1 MDSSDIN
8 KIINEHSTNVSTIEI
23 LGMSRIKVLQNKDNL
38 YFIIKYPIPKI
49 FCKKLSLF
57 TVPHQGLLLHFGDT
71 NIVAECG
78 SKTHAVKCEKSTLAT
93 FCKMLKTIT
102 CGQQLIAGET
112 ANCSTT
118 ANHERGINEIDDG
131 IIIINNDTAVIK
143 GETGTLRIVKGTYLL
158 TFEQQVTIN
167 GTEFRNRSAKK
178 MMDRA
183 IRKITERIADDPH
196 LGGEELTQSNVP

>member
-1 MDSSDIN
+1 
-8 KIINEHSTNVSTIEI
+8 
-23 LGMSRIKVLQNKDNL
+23 MSRIKVLQNRDKL
-38 YFIIKYPIPKI
+38 YFIIKYPIPK
-49 FCKKLSLF
+49 
-57 TVPHQGLLLHFGDT
+57 TV
-71 NIVAECG
+71 NECG
-78 SKTHAVKCEKSTLAT
+78 SKTHAVKCEKSTFAT

-112 ANCSTT
+112 ASCSTT

-131 IIIINNDTAVIK
+131 IIIINNDTTVIK

-167 GTEFRNRSAKK
+167 GTEFRNRKNATNATRGQFKKTVVFVAAVTTIAAFLVIWLILSIQGKRSAKK

-183 IRKITERIADDPH
+183 IRKITERILDDPH